1 MKKKAYLMK
10 PALLLSAS
18 AALLLLST
26 VGSTRA
32 ALTYYSEN
40 YAVEVTV
47 SSIGVSLLENGETVS
62 SRNYDGSQWKES
74 TGELLTGMLKEGEAI
89 VPGRPYEESLSVANS
104 GAIDSYVRVNLYRSW
119 QDANGETDT
128 MLSPELIDLSLNLE
142 GSGWVEDTSAS
153 TPERLVLYYTKPLLS
168 GQAAPA
174 FCDAL
179 RIDPAVATKVK
190 ETTVE
195 EHGDHKTITTTYAY
209 DGYQLKLEAEVDAV
223 QTHNAQDAIKSAWGV
238 DVEVGADGTLRLR

>member
-1 MKKKAYLMK
+1 MNKKAYLMK

-142 GSGWVEDTSAS
+142 GAAGWRIPVPLHRSGWCSIIRS
-153 TPERLVLYYTKPLLS
+153 PSCPGRLHRRFVMHCGSIRWWRP
-168 GQAAPA
+168 
-174 FCDAL
+174 
-179 RIDPAVATKVK
+179 R
-190 ETTVE
+190 
-195 EHGDHKTITTTYAY
+195 
-209 DGYQLKLEAEVDAV
+209 
-223 QTHNAQDAIKSAWGV
+223 
-238 DVEVGADGTLRLR
+238 